1 MSEPIDPREQFGE
14 HGEWDAL
21 AVGWALSALDPE
33 DEERFAEHLP
43 GCARCTATVRESLY
57 TVADLAYA
65 LPDEAPPASL
75 KSRLMAAVAAEPRT
89 PGAAAEPEAPAEPE
103 AAEEWPLGEPHP
115 GSPGYGIDWFARPA
129 RGAEP
134 TEPGPDAR
142 PTSRPAPDDRPRDRR
157 AHPRRHHRAR
167 AGRPA
172 GQPARPGRR
181 TRAGRSAGCRG
192 GGAGRPCVGRGDLG
206 TYPPPVGERRAQPAE
221 AWGVDEPTIETR
233 RPDLSA
239 GDDRPAPA
247 SADDPRAPALSADE
261 RPVGDEAPV
270 AGERPAGPERPTGAV
285 PEEPDVAP
293 SGYRGGEVEDRED
306 TAEVVSL
313 APRRRRLARRVGIGV
328 AAAAVLAL
336 IAGLLV
342 SNVRL
347 RDQQDDLRQV
357 VAQREAAIE
366 QLTANGP
373 AKVAALTANG
383 QPSPDRRATLVVRG
397 DHIEIIVESLGPT
410 TGDET
415 YWLWTLRCDTPQP
428 TDLKPIRG
436 FTVTQSEFSV
446 RDIGSDP
453 GVASAPCFAISSEQG
468 TATPKA
474 PRQVVAVGQPR

>member
-89 PGAAAEPEAPAEPE
+89 PGPAPEPEAPAEPE
-103 AAEEWPLGEPHP
+103 PAEEWPLGEPHP
-115 GSPGYGIDWFARPA
+115 GSPGYGIDWFARPTPA
-129 RGAEP
+129 AGP

-142 PTSRPAPDDRPRDRR
+142 PTVQPAPDDR
-157 AHPRRHHRAR
+157 
-167 AGRPA
+167 RP
-172 GQPARPGRR
+172 RPGDAQAPAADDR
-181 TRAGRSAGCRG
+181 
-192 GGAGRPCVGRGDLG
+192 GAGPGRL
-206 TYPPPVGERRAQPAE
+206 VAE
-221 AWGVDEPTIETR
+221 EFA
-233 RPDLSA
+233 
-239 GDDRPAPA
+239 
-247 SADDPRAPALSADE
+247 
-261 RPVGDEAPV
+261 
-270 AGERPAGPERPTGAV
+270 AGPEQPAGDV
-285 PEEPDVAP
+285 PAEPDIAP
-293 SGYRGGEVEDRED
+293 SGYRGGEVEDREE
-306 TAEVVSL
+306 TAEVVPL
-313 APRRRRLARRVGIGV
+313 ASRRRRLARRVGIGV

-347 RDQQDDLRQV
+347 RDQQADLRQI
-357 VAQREAAIE
+357 VAQREAAIQ

>member
-43 GCARCTATVRESLY
+43 GCAQCTATVRESLY

-65 LPDEAPPASL
+65 LPDEAPPPSL

-89 PGAAAEPEAPAEPE
+89 PGAAPEPEAPAEPE
-103 AAEEWPLGEPHP
+103 PEEEWPLGEPHP
-115 GSPGYGIDWFARPA
+115 GSPGYGIDWFARPT
-129 RGAEP
+129 RTAEP

-142 PTSRPAPDDRPRDRR
+142 RTGRPAPDDR
-157 AHPRRHHRAR
+157 
-167 AGRPA
+167 RPPE
-172 GQPARPGRR
+172 PATAEPGPDDRPGVEAGEPGD
-181 TRAGRSAGCRG
+181 RASA
-192 GGAGRPCVGRGDLG
+192 AGDPGIHQ
-206 TYPPPVGERRAQPAE
+206 PPVGERRPQPVE
-221 AWGVDEPTIETR
+221 AWDVDEPTIETR
-233 RPDLSA
+233 RPDLRA
-239 GDDRPAPA
+239 GDDRAA

-261 RPVGDEAPV
+261 RAAGDESSV
-270 AGERPAGPERPTGAV
+270 AEERPAGPEHPAGAV
-285 PEEPDVAP
+285 PEEPDLAP
-293 SGYRGGEVEDRED
+293 SGYRGGEVEDREE
-306 TAEVVSL
+306 TAEVVPL
-313 APRRRRLARRVGIGV
+313 ASRRRRLARRVGIGV

-397 DHIEIIVESLGPT
+397 DHVEIIVESLGPT